1 MAWTVATA
9 KIAAVVTGLVA
20 LYTAFATGHA
30 VTGAAATKAT
40 GQKVE

>member
-1 MAWTVATA
+1 VCVAVLLVMAWTVATA

-20 LYTAFATGHA
+20 LYT
-30 VTGAAATKAT
+30 